1 MKGVGTET
9 VAIIE
14 DHGKGGTGRMTPE
27 TAKNNPVTTTI
38 PAKVEI
44 IKTGN
49 HGRETELKIET
60 IRPGVIRKNPEI
72 IRTKIEGLTNK
83 RTKKLPSHQD

>member
-14 DHGKGGTGRMTPE
+14 DHGKSETGRKTRV
-27 TAKNNPVTTTI
+27 TAKNNPVTTII
-38 PAKVEI
+38 PARIEI

-49 HGRETELKIET
+49 HGRDTGMKIET
-60 IRPGVIRKNPEI
+60 VLPGVIRKIPEI
-72 IRTKIEGLTNK
+72 IRTKIEDPTNQ

>member
-14 DHGKGGTGRMTPE
+14 DHGKDGTVRMTQE
-27 TAKNNPVTTTI
+27 AAKHNPVITTI

-60 IRPGVIRKNPEI
+60 VLPGVIRKNPEI

-83 RTKKLPSHQD
+83 RTKNLPSHQD